1 MNKKTTSTE
10 STTKANDA
18 KDEEFD
24 LLALLL
30 QQYDQEGRDAT
41 HPSLPVDSFVPESA
55 SDSPSSFPLET
66 SETNTLSSEQPNGM
80 VAEEPGSVAAPA
92 SEEAPEEAYE
102 EEYKEAPEEEID
114 SSIYDHTGASHT
126 PNVSEQGK
134 FNLLSLLLQQYDQ
147 GQDGSSLS
155 GSSPFENAPHI
166 ATRTDFDL
174 EEYSPVL
181 SPVERGESDPRTEME
196 QLQALLLTRERR
208 HIRELEREIMQL
220 RLRLNDHD
228 ALVEILSPIIGH
240 AIADRVRDSQEEVAE
255 ALYPVIG
262 KTISRAVTE
271 AIRDLA
277 RSIDNTMRQNF
288 HPKAFK
294 RLMWRFRGL
303 NPDEA
308 SLREMLP
315 FQVKEIFLIHRDSG
329 LLIHHLSNT
338 ATMTDA
344 DLISGMLTAIR
355 SYVAESFGEGK
366 EGSLDDISYGD
377 LRILIQEG
385 SLAILAVV
393 LQGIEPSG
401 FQHRMRE
408 QLSIIHNEFRTAF
421 RTFEGDA
428 LDEERLNLS
437 VRPLMETNDA
447 AT

>member
-1 MNKKTTSTE
+1 M
-10 STTKANDA
+10 
-18 KDEEFD
+18 
-24 LLALLL
+24 
-30 QQYDQEGRDAT
+30 
-41 HPSLPVDSFVPESA
+41 
-55 SDSPSSFPLET
+55 SS
-66 SETNTLSSEQPNGM
+66 
-80 VAEEPGSVAAPA
+80 PA
-92 SEEAPEEAYE
+92 SSPPANELVGEAPFQKEREPTAEPPPLASPAYE
-102 EEYKEAPEEEID
+102 EAADEKVEETEE
-114 SSIYDHTGASHT
+114 G
-126 PNVSEQGK
+126 EQ
-134 FNLLSLLLQQYDQ
+134 FDLLSLLLRQYDE
-147 GQDGSSLS
+147 GQDDTRFSLS
-155 GSSPFENAPHI
+155 ENALP
-166 ATRTDFDL
+166 TSNRRDL
-174 EEYSPVL
+174 ALEDSSSIL
-181 SPVERGESDPRTEME
+181 SPVERGEIDPRTEME
-196 QLQALLLTRERR
+196 QLQALLLKRERQ
-208 HIRELEREIMQL
+208 HIRELEREMTQL

-240 AIADRVRDSQEEVAE
+240 AIADRVKESQEEVAE

-277 RSIDNTMRQNF
+277 RSIDNTMRQNL

-329 LLIHHLSNT
+329 LLIHHLSSS
-338 ATMTDA
+338 AALTDA

-385 SLAILAVV
+385 SLAILAIV

-401 FQHRMRE
+401 FQRRMRE
-408 QLSIIHNEFRTAF
+408 QLSFIHNEFRTAL

-428 LDEERLNLS
+428 LDEKRLNLL